1 MLLDLFSTN
10 PDWLQ
15 TLIRITLGVV
25 FFAHG
30 SQKVL
35 GWFGGPGLKE
45 TMRTMHESLGLP
57 TPLALLAV
65 AAEFLGGLG
74 LMVGLLSRIAAVG
87 IGVIMLVAIFMV
99 HGRNGLFLNWL
110 GDRKGHGYEYHVL
123 AIALAAEIAV
133 RGSGA
138 ASLDRLVYRAIGA

>member
-45 TMRTMHESLGLP
+45 TMRTMHEFLGLP

-87 IGVIMLVAIFMV
+87 IGVIMLVAIVMV
-99 HGRNGLFLNWL
+99 HGRNGLFLHL
-110 GDRKGHGYEYHVL
+110 LCDRKGPWDEDYIL
-123 AIALAAEIAV
+123 AL
-133 RGSGA
+133 G
-138 ASLDRLVYRAIGA
+138 

>member
-35 GWFGGPGLKE
+35 GWFGGLGFKE
-45 TMRTMHESLGLP
+45 TMRTMHEILGLP
-57 TPLALLAV
+57 APLALLAV

-87 IGVIMLVAIFMV
+87 IGVIMFVAIFMV

-123 AIALAAEIAV
+123 AIALAAEIVV

-138 ASLDRLVYRAIGA
+138 ASLDRLLYRAIGA

>member
-1 MLLDLFSTN
+1 MLLHLFSTSL
-10 PDWLQ
+10 DWLQ
-15 TLIRITLGVV
+15 TLIRITLGLV

-45 TMRTMHESLGLP
+45 TMRTMHEFLGLP

-74 LMVGLLSRIAAVG
+74 LMVGLLSRIAAAG
-87 IGVIMLVAIFMV
+87 IVVIMLVAIVMV

-110 GDRKGHGYEYHVL
+110 GERKGHGYEYHLL
-123 AIALAAEIAV
+123 AIALAAEIVV